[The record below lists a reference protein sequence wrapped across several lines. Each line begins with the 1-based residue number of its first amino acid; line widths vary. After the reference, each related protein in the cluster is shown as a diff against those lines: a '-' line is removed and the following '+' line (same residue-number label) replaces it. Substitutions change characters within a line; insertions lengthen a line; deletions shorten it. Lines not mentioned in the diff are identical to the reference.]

1 MRLVEVKRYRWS
13 LISLAETSQIS
24 WSGKPWIGYTWR
36 EVTMVT
42 RYIFY
47 HFDVLKPFNVSVL
60 LTGFGPGRTGL
71 SHQNVL
77 VDEEW
82 VAWHLLKLPV
92 WEVRLAVRD
101 EAAHVVFPGNT
112 ATTDGHGEV
121 RTGSEESECSASTPC
136 DRELDEVQQLLGTV
150 ANRAGLVAVSTA
162 TDTPG
167 ETNMESPGEQ
177 SGWETKG
184 PEPEK
189 NWNQN
194 RTRTKTRITAGTR
207 ARTKPEPEPEPQ
219 LNNQNYNKNR
229 IRTESEQNSLLSLFQ
244 LLVLVLHQQMIPA
257 EVRPALSSWWWDL
270 ACSVVMVKR
279 SGLLCRHGDVKSKL
293 YSLS

>member
-1 MRLVEVKRYRWS
+1 MLAFYWQG
-13 LISLAETSQIS
+13 LDLAEPACLTRTFSS
-24 WSGKPWIGYTWR
+24 MKNGSPDTFSNFLSGKSGWR
-36 EVTMVT
+36 SGMKQLTLFFLET
-42 RYIFY
+42 RQQQM
-47 HFDVLKPFNVSVL
+47 D
-60 LTGFGPGRTGL
+60 T
-71 SHQNVL
+71 
-77 VDEEW
+77 
-82 VAWHLLKLPV
+82 
-92 WEVRLAVRD
+92 VRSERV
-101 EAAHVVFPGNT
+101 G
-112 ATTDGHGEV
+112 
-121 RTGSEESECSASTPC
+121 TGSEESECSASTPC

-150 ANRAGLVAVSTA
+150 ANRTGLVAVSTA

-207 ARTKPEPEPEPQ
+207 ARTKPEPEPQ

-257 EVRPALSSWWWDL
+257 EVRPALSSWWRGL
-270 ACSVVMVKR
+270 ACSVVMVMWNLNSTVWAKPLSRTLKR
-279 SGLLCRHGDVKSKL
+279 KKAFSPAAAPPMTGSAAFFSGPPITVAEAAAFLRNKERDGVC
-293 YSLS
+293 